1 MHENKYKGTA
11 KEERA
16 YTLVKWVYSI
26 FYYLISSIAGYM
38 LIKDTSFFPT
48 WLGGHGACMNIIFGA
63 PAILEATNG
72 MKIYYLFQF
81 GKHFARLFIHMFIH
95 QEGNYYEY
103 VLHHSLSTF
112 LIFFSYLT
120 NQWLIGIMVL
130 LCHDIS
136 DLFLIFCR
144 GYKVRSHYS
153 GLQELLP
160 EDVELY
166 LPGVLHPLVWRQALC
181 FPRVLRLHQSGSP
194 HRGGPQS
201 LRSGAVCADAA
212 LPVDGVHAPGA
223 PVPPDFLGLLHRESL
238 CGRQRLREARR
249 QHIRRRLISSL
260 FIVSLE
266 QNPEML
272 GTLV

>member
-144 GYKVRSHYS
+144 GYKVRVT
-153 GLQELLP
+153 LL
-160 EDVELY
+160 
-166 LPGVLHPLVWRQALC
+166 RTTRTT
-181 FPRVLRLHQSGSP
+181 PRR
-194 HRGGPQS
+194 
-201 LRSGAVCADAA
+201 C
-212 LPVDGVHAPGA
+212 
-223 PVPPDFLGLLHRESL
+223 
-238 CGRQRLREARR
+238 
-249 QHIRRRLISSL
+249 
-260 FIVSLE
+260 
-266 QNPEML
+266 
-272 GTLV
+272 